1 MDFDFSQEQRLLAD
15 SARDL
20 LKRECPTKKVREL
33 METPAAIDATL
44 WSAIADQGWTGMI
57 LPEEVGGL
65 GLEFVDQ
72 CVVMEEMGRA
82 NLPGPFFSNLWG
94 SALLL
99 ESEGKERSR
108 VLLEG
113 IASGEKKV
121 TVAWLDGS
129 SSWSSSAIGC
139 SIPGSGSISLTGTK
153 RFVTDAAAVDVI
165 LVVVR
170 QGDGFAVVP
179 VAAGT
184 RGMRIE
190 PTSSMDQTRPLFDV
204 VLEGVAID
212 RSEVLEVPKAETLE
226 RANDFAAVALC
237 AELVGLMQNLME
249 MTLDYTQSRQQ
260 FDRPIGIF
268 QAIQHQCADMLLY
281 TESARSATYHA
292 AWALDAGIPGA
303 ARAAAVAKAY
313 CSEGARRV
321 ANHACQCHGGIG
333 FTWEHDLHLYY
344 KRAKLSEVLLGDPSF
359 HRERVAQMVLDRELV
374 GEL

>member
-33 METPAAIDATL
+33 METPTAIDATL
-44 WSAIADQGWTGMI
+44 WSAIADQGWTGMT

-65 GLEFVDQ
+65 GLDFVDQ

-82 NLPGPFFSNLWG
+82 NVPGPFFSNFWA
-94 SALLL
+94 SALLR
-99 ESEGKERSR
+99 EVGGSDRANA
-108 VLLEG
+108 LLEG
-113 IASGEKKV
+113 IASGEKKA
-121 TVAWLDGS
+121 TVAWLEAG
-129 SSWSSSAIGC
+129 SSWSPAAIRL
-139 SIPGSGSISLTGTK
+139 SVPESGNIQLTGKK
-153 RFVTDAAAVDVI
+153 RMVTDAAAADVI
-165 LVVVR
+165 LVVVKR
-170 QGDGFAVVP
+170 GKGFAVVP
-179 VAAGT
+179 VASDA
-184 RGMRIE
+184 RGLRTE
-190 PTSSMDQTRPLFDV
+190 SASSMDQTRPLFDV
-204 VLEGVAID
+204 TLEGVSVEAGD
-212 RSEVLEVPKAETLE
+212 LLTVSNVEVIE
-226 RANDFAAVALC
+226 RANDFASVALC

-249 MTLDYTQSRQQ
+249 MTLDYTRSRQQ

-292 AWALDAGIPGA
+292 AWALDAKVPGA

-313 CSEGARRV
+313 CSEAARRV
-321 ANHACQCHGGIG
+321 ANSACQCHGGIG

-344 KRAKLSEVLLGDPSF
+344 KRAKLSEVLLGDPSY

>member
-20 LKRECPTKKVREL
+20 LKRECPTKRVREL
-33 METPAAIDATL
+33 MESPAAIDATL

-65 GLEFVDQ
+65 ALDFVDQ

-82 NLPGPFFSNLWG
+82 NLPGPFFSNFWG
-94 SALLL
+94 SALLG
-99 ESEGKERSR
+99 ESGKKEPSHS
-108 VLLEG
+108 LLEG
-113 IASGEKKV
+113 IASGEKRV
-121 TVAWLDGS
+121 TVAWLEAGA
-129 SSWSSSAIGC
+129 SWSASAIRL
-139 SIPGSGSISLTGTK
+139 SVPESDNIQLTGKK
-153 RFVTDAAAVDVI
+153 RFVTDAASADVI

-170 QGDGFAVVP
+170 RGEGYAVIPVPAQG
-179 VAAGT
+179 
-184 RGMRIE
+184 RGVRIE
-190 PTSSMDQTRPLFDV
+190 PTPSMDQTRPLFDV
-204 VLEGVAID
+204 TFEGVAID
-212 RSEVLEVPKAETLE
+212 RGDVLEVASAEALE

-249 MTLDYTQSRQQ
+249 MTLDYTRSRQQ

-292 AWALDAGIPGA
+292 AWALDARVPGA
-303 ARAAAVAKAY
+303 ARAASVAKAY
-313 CSEGARRV
+313 CSEAARRV
-321 ANHACQCHGGIG
+321 ANNACQCHGGIG